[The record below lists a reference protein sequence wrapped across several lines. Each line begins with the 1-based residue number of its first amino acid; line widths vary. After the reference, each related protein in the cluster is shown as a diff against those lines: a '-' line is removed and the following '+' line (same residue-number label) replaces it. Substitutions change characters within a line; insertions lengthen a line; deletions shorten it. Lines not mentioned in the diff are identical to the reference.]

1 MKNRKRTVFLSF
13 ALTLCLLMTLFTGC
27 AASAPIDN
35 MAYDSAESMTVT
47 SDYKAEYYEELGDYE
62 YDMTTDA
69 AAPMEGDPG
78 SANGSSGSITVPD
91 DGRKV
96 VLTAEVRMEAKD
108 YDTALRDLLNTVTGM
123 GGYVSNREDYGYGNR
138 ETMLTLRIPSTH
150 YADFIDGLPG
160 IANVTQLTQSSQDI
174 TDSYIET
181 ESYLTSLTT
190 QQDRLLELMEQ
201 AENLEDLLAIE
212 DRLATVRAELQYYAS
227 LKNSYDNRLTYSTVT
242 LTLWEVKDYTVVQ
255 PTFGEKL
262 WENIKDSGEDFLRF
276 LEDLLFFLIGAFPY
290 LVLLIAA
297 ALIIRRTV
305 KKRRAKKAA
314 AQMTSPEGP
323 AQ

>member
-1 MKNRKRTVFLSF
+1 M
-13 ALTLCLLMTLFTGC
+13 
-27 AASAPIDN
+27 
-35 MAYDSAESMTVT
+35 
-47 SDYKAEYYEELGDYE
+47 GDYE
-62 YDMTTDA
+62 YGMTADT

-78 SANGSSGSITVPD
+78 SGSTGSITVPD

-96 VLTAEVRMEAKD
+96 ILTAEVRMEAKD
-108 YDTALRDLLNTVTGM
+108 YDTALRDLLSTVTGM

-160 IANVTQLTQSSQDI
+160 IANVTRLVQSSQDI
-174 TDSYIET
+174 TESYIET
-181 ESYLTSLTT
+181 ESYLASLTT
-190 QQDRLLELMEQ
+190 QQDRLLELMAQ
-201 AENLEDLLAIE
+201 AESLEDLLSIE

-242 LTLWEVKDYTVVQ
+242 LTLWEVKDYTVIQ

-262 WENIKDSGEDFLRF
+262 WESIKDSGEDFARF

-290 LVLLIAA
+290 LVLLTAA
-297 ALIIRRTV
+297 VFLIRRVT
-305 KKRRAKKAA
+305 KKRRAKKADA
-314 AQMTSPEGP
+314 AKAAAAAAEPEDP
-323 AQ
+323 AR